1 MGEENVRRIMVL
13 GEVPT
18 MGPVVMYDNL
28 EDVFKWT
35 ITGNAGDFAG
45 TKDTTTV
52 YNGGASMKLLTRITG
67 AQAAD
72 YVQGLRTSFQ
82 RPGKRYAIE
91 CIWRPESATLIS
103 WVTFEFNILDGGFR
117 HQGSIICDVEG
128 ARWYYRRSDGGEVEL
143 PDSPGTPAHQTW
155 HRLRLEF
162 DESTGKYIKL
172 IADGKEVDMS
182 ALSYQKGVNV
192 SPVKFEWFVK
202 VVNVTTIAA
211 EMYVDDVL
219 IMEI

>member
-1 MGEENVRRIMVL
+1 MGKEYVRQIMVL

-18 MGPVVMYDNL
+18 MGPVVLYDNM

-35 ITGNAGDFAG
+35 ITGNTGDFAG
-45 TKDTTTV
+45 TKDTATM
-52 YNGGASMKLLTRITG
+52 YNGGASMKLLTRVTD
-67 AQAAD
+67 AAADD
-72 YVQGLRTSFQ
+72 YVQALRTSFQ
-82 RPGKRYAIE
+82 RPGQRYAIE

-103 WVTFEFNILDGGFR
+103 WVTFEFNILDGAYR
-117 HQGSIICDVEG
+117 HQGAIICDVEG
-128 ARWYYRRSDGGEVEL
+128 GRWYYRRSDGGEVEL
-143 PDSPGTPAHQTW
+143 TDLTTGMAHQAW

-162 DESTGKYIKL
+162 DESLGKYIKV

-182 ALSYQKGVNV
+182 ALAYQKVGNI

-202 VVNVTTIAA
+202 VVTVTTIAA
-211 EMYVDDVL
+211 EVYVDDVL